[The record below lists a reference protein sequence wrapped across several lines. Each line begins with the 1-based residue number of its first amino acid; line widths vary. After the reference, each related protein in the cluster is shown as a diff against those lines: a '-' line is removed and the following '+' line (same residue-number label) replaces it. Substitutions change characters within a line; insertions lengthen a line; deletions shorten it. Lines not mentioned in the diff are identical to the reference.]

1 MVQLLGFAMTGY
13 RSIYGE
19 LQVLGPL
26 DKVNLLAGQNNA
38 GKSNFLR
45 FAYQILGQ
53 GLWDTAPTGLDIPGV
68 PNPPPYEY
76 AIAVRVT
83 EEDLRQ
89 VAARAPESQDSLMN
103 DLRGI
108 INVAEARLT
117 GDDLVWFRYGVNP
130 TQPQAGVTFSH
141 VLLRSIVEWAHHDFA
156 GTALALTQ
164 QSSGVAENNV
174 SSILNII
181 ANPREWV
188 PPVRMIGA
196 FRQITA
202 ASRSEDVLAA
212 AESGTGLAYGLQRL
226 QQPSIDR
233 LADKERFEA
242 INGFLQYVLEDG
254 TARLD
259 IPHDGSRIHVNRGS
273 VVLPLEHLG
282 TGVHQVVLLASA
294 CTLIENSLVCIE
306 EPEVHLH
313 PVLQRKLIRYLS
325 ETTSNQYLIA
335 THSAQMLDYER
346 SNIFHLHHRERPSR
360 SRMCARTWGTAHLI
374 CFRRTRSFG
383 LKGHPTGY
391 MSDTGSAVLIPR

>member
-174 SSILNII
+174 S
-181 ANPREWV
+181 
-188 PPVRMIGA
+188 
-196 FRQITA
+196 
-202 ASRSEDVLAA
+202 
-212 AESGTGLAYGLQRL
+212 
-226 QQPSIDR
+226 
-233 LADKERFEA
+233 
-242 INGFLQYVLEDG
+242 
-254 TARLD
+254 
-259 IPHDGSRIHVNRGS
+259 
-273 VVLPLEHLG
+273 
-282 TGVHQVVLLASA
+282 
-294 CTLIENSLVCIE
+294 
-306 EPEVHLH
+306 
-313 PVLQRKLIRYLS
+313 
-325 ETTSNQYLIA
+325 
-335 THSAQMLDYER
+335 
-346 SNIFHLHHRERPSR
+346 
-360 SRMCARTWGTAHLI
+360 
-374 CFRRTRSFG
+374 
-383 LKGHPTGY
+383 
-391 MSDTGSAVLIPR
+391 